1 MLSVTAGIVSVS
13 EGVNNFSPN
22 FTQYLEKAHCPCSK
36 YLLAL
41 PHFIIYRLFIS
52 NWQKQICENRQL
64 LVGAFLVF
72 WGSLTTFES

>member
-13 EGVNNFSPN
+13 VNVLPN

-41 PHFIIYRLFIS
+41 PHFTIYRLFIS

-64 LVGAFLVF
+64 LGAFLVF